1 MGADDISNEEKFFES
16 MKKNTVYEYIEMDDS
31 LVPDGH
37 ENKLIRYYDINN
49 SIWISRSKITNDE
62 SYYYFGLREN
72 ETIEDISINLVL
84 KFNENIKKTNLRFHK
99 GNVFISCKIK
109 DNHSEIIEK
118 LPKPYLIGKHGK
130 YYINLGKLGE
140 TTVLKKI
147 EELISVFDFEVT
159 LDKDFQIN
167 NLVEL
172 KQQNTIKLTDGFVDL
187 DIIKS
192 NLKVLKLKDFINKQ
206 GFNDDLIYKLNDY
219 LFIKDDHG
227 NFNLNEELFFKS
239 ISLEN
244 IFDLIYETIY
254 ELDVNSIEQFKV
266 DYNVKLQIFYSS
278 IQFPN
283 KKNLILSLENDTFSD
298 DENVISNSEDVVG
311 SDDEDMISNSE
322 DVVGS
327 DDEDM
332 ISNSEDVVGS
342 DDVEIIPEKWLVE
355 DVDLDENQ
363 QEIFDEFI
371 ILKDDEWIEYESEN
385 FNISE
390 EKLEVILSKVKMDI
404 YLNKITDEDDFEDVL
419 IEYFEQF
426 YLDCNSNSMI
436 KTYKKIINSPF
447 YENLLINYNLDNDD
461 VEDIKYKIELD
472 MQSKNLDEQ
481 DIINRF
487 KIYFE
492 CKFHELKYKSKLKK
506 IDKNVYIAELNLTKF
521 EIDDVINDVISRI
534 ENWYYDLSIFDKS
547 CEFIFNRYLNDK
559 LDLIRS
565 NTRKEFEKRYETKEI
580 IINILGVQNISDERY
595 NRLIEDI
602 YLDINELVIRSE
614 NVDDNLLREYF

>member
-72 ETIEDISINLVL
+72 ETIDDISINLVL

-311 SDDEDMISNSE
+311 SDD
-322 DVVGS
+322 
-327 DDEDM
+327 
-332 ISNSEDVVGS
+332 
-342 DDVEIIPEKWLVE
+342 VEIIPEKWLVE

-547 CEFIFNRYLNDK
+547 CEFIFNKYLNDK